1 MLIGKKIW
9 WLYTS
14 VRPQACDG
22 HKIFIF
28 SIQENFDLQKMSIL
42 EKEFFKSE
50 IRIGR
55 MKTNCLGRF
64 FSISNCYYILM

>member
-9 WLYTS
+9 LAYTS

-28 SIQENFDLQKMSIL
+28 SIQENFDLQKMRIRRFQIGNSNS
-42 EKEFFKSE
+42 KFYFFGLKIELKYFNESD
-50 IRIGR
+50 RSY
-55 MKTNCLGRF
+55 F
-64 FSISNCYYILM
+64 

>member
-1 MLIGKKIW
+1 MLIGRKIW

-42 EKEFFKSE
+42 EEEFFKSE
-50 IRIGR
+50 IRILNFIFGL
-55 MKTNCLGRF
+55 KIELKYFNE
-64 FSISNCYYILM
+64 SNRSYF

>member
-42 EKEFFKSE
+42 EEEFFKSE
-50 IRIGR
+50 IRILNFIFGL
-55 MKTNCLGRF
+55 KIELKYFNE
-64 FSISNCYYILM
+64 SNRSYF

>member
-1 MLIGKKIW
+1 MLIGRKIW

-50 IRIGR
+50 IRILNFIFGL
-55 MKTNCLGRF
+55 KIELKYFNE
-64 FSISNCYYILM
+64 SNRSYF

>member
-28 SIQENFDLQKMSIL
+28 SIQEKISSTKNESSLSRIFQVANSNSKFIFSL
-42 EKEFFKSE
+42 E
-50 IRIGR
+50 
-55 MKTNCLGRF
+55 N
-64 FSISNCYYILM
+64 